1 MRAIR
6 HSRSAAA
13 CIAALLV
20 LTACG
25 NATSGESDRPTEAPV
40 SGQPTSSPASS
51 LPTESV
57 MPTAP
62 PATEPPPPPTDAP
75 ASEPPATEAPS
86 AGAGSAAACT
96 GSDANRD
103 FYVAAAAALDWT
115 VYCPVLPSG
124 WFVNTGEYTLR
135 DGGRLTIEYKGPGGA
150 RFALDESASCVTAQ
164 GCPPNGTE
172 VGPVEIGDHRGTLVA
187 LDDGGFAVYATDGTG
202 AWVATSTG
210 LDQDVFTRIA
220 EELVEVSG

>member
-13 CIAALLV
+13 CLAALLV

-25 NATSGESDRPTEAPV
+25 SASPAATTPPTEAPG
-40 SGQPTSSPASS
+40 SAQSTEPATPSVA
-51 LPTESV
+51 PESV
-57 MPTAP
+57 PPTAA
-62 PATEPPPPPTDAP
+62 PATEPPPAAT
-75 ASEPPATEAPS
+75 EPPASDSPPTGEPTTGS
-86 AGAGSAAACT
+86 GSAAACS

-103 FYVAAAAALDWT
+103 FFADAASALDWV
-115 VYCPVLPSG
+115 VYCAVLPSG

-150 RFALDESASCVTAQ
+150 RFALDESASCATAQ

-172 VGPVEIGDHRGTLVA
+172 VGPAELGGLNGTLVA
-187 LDDGGFAVYATDGTG
+187 LDDGGLAVYATDASG
-202 AWVATSTG
+202 AWRATGTG
-210 LDQDVFTRIA
+210 LDQDLFTRLA
-220 EELVEVSG
+220 ADLVEVSD